1 MLLEKLRHY
10 TNRLDLPPPMYQK
23 TPIRWLIDLDRS
35 GNLVGNGLTMTTGGK
50 GGKSD
55 RGKEYEAPH
64 VGRSA
69 GIRAKLLAD
78 TGEYVLGIARDPKKQ
93 KRVDECHRAFVDQVR
108 ACAVETKETSVVT
121 VLHFLEKIDRNSLTL
136 PEDFDPGNALT
147 FRVDGRLPIEL
158 PSVQAYWASAAD
170 ETRDKKQKAN
180 ALEMQCLICGDLRP
194 AVKRLPFKIKRIPGG
209 QSSGTSLISAN
220 EKAFESYGLEAS
232 LIAPTCQDC
241 GERFSKAINALIE
254 GEDTHLTVGQLVYL
268 FWTKEE
274 LSFSVTS
281 LLSRPESDEVRA
293 LIVSVFGGHQ
303 AATEID
309 NSQFYATALSAS
321 GGRAVVRDWLETTVR
336 RVQEHLARYFALQQ
350 IVDWEGNLG
359 DPFGLYALSA
369 STVRDVSK
377 ELPTNTPKML
387 LRLALNGGRL
397 PLWML
402 FQVVRRNRAEQGI
415 TRPRAAL
422 IKMVLLSQTED
433 TKEDDMVQ
441 LDPSNHEPAYL
452 CGRLLAV
459 LESIQ
464 REAAHPN
471 KLNTTIIDQFFGTAS
486 SAPASVFGR
495 LIRGS
500 QAHLGKLRKNKE
512 KKNAHEALQ
521 AKLEEILAEPELLE
535 GFPKTLTLKEQG
547 LFGLGYY
554 HQRAFDRAARA
565 AAIAKKKRRD
575 SEDKS
580 SEENMDQ

>member
-10 TNRLDLPPPMYQK
+10 AGRLDLPPPMYQK
-23 TPIRWLIDLDRS
+23 TPIRWLIDLDHS
-35 GNLVGNGLTMTTGGK
+35 GNLVGSGLTMTTGRK

-64 VGRSA
+64 VGRAA

-93 KRVDECHRAFVDQVR
+93 SRVDECHRAFVDQVR
-108 ACAVETKETSVVT
+108 ACAVETKEASVAA
-121 VLHFLEKIDRNSLTL
+121 VLHFLGKMDRHSLTL

-147 FRVDGRLPIEL
+147 FRVDGQLPIEL
-158 PSVQAYWASAAD
+158 PSVQAYWASAGG
-170 ETRDKKQKAN
+170 ETRDKKQKDN
-180 ALEMQCLICGDLRP
+180 TLEMQCLICGDLRP

-274 LSFSVTS
+274 NSFSVAS

-293 LIVSVFGGHQ
+293 LIESVFGGHQ

-336 RVQEHLARYFALQQ
+336 HVQQHLARYFALQQ

-387 LRLALNGGRL
+387 LRLALSGGRL

-402 FQVVRRNRAEQGI
+402 FQAVRRNRAEQGI

-422 IKMVLLSQTED
+422 VKMVLLSQTED

-464 REAAHPN
+464 RAALGR
-471 KLNTTIIDQFFGTAS
+471 KINTTITDQFFGTAS

-500 QAHLGKLRKNKE
+500 QAHLGKLRRE
-512 KKNAHEALQ
+512 KRDAYEALQ
-521 AKLEEILAEPELLE
+521 SGLEKVLAGLVE
-535 GFPKTLTLKEQG
+535 GFPKTLTLEEQG

-554 HQRAFDRAARA
+554 HQRAADRAATA
-565 AAIAKKKRRD
+565 AAVAKKKRRD
-575 SEDKS
+575 GEDES
-580 SEENMDQ
+580 SE